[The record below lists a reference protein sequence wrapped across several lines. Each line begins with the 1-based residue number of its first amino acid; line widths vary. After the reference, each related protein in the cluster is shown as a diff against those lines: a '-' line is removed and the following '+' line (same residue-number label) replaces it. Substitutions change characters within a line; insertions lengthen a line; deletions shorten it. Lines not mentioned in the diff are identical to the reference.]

1 MKFPIRYTDRTLQ
14 ACTRPL
20 HRHDTRPYKTLS
32 APILGGADLKTP
44 SRPVLGVWPPSTDPR
59 SRAGCTIMEAKKH
72 VSSTNICADWGEVY
86 SQPDLI
92 KCCLTDTSEQRA
104 GEEEANMT
112 TKISNDLHD

>member
-1 MKFPIRYTDRTLQ
+1 
-14 ACTRPL
+14 
-20 HRHDTRPYKTLS
+20 
-32 APILGGADLKTP
+32 
-44 SRPVLGVWPPSTDPR
+44 
-59 SRAGCTIMEAKKH
+59 MEAKKH
-72 VSSTNICADWGEVY
+72 VSSTNICADWREVY